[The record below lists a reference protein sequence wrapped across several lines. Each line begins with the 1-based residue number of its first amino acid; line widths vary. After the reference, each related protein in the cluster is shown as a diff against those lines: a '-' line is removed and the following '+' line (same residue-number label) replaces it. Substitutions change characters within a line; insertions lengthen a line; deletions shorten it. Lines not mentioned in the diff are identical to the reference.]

1 MRSKPLQRIVV
12 SLVLIVVMM
21 LASTAAWTSVS
32 PDDSAIGLARA
43 IEQRLPRIFY
53 LQNFENETAGNPAD
67 NWTVFPPGAGS
78 VIVNGSTID
87 GDMGNYAKFVDNS
100 TIDSVVASRSFTQQ
114 NGTIMFSFSV
124 SLPYTTGVHTGLE
137 VSVDDG
143 GFNGSNIVFKDGAIW
158 YYDGNKGLVALRSY
172 YVANRWYRIKF
183 IMNIPANVYNIHID
197 DHLEWTGAEFNGS
210 CSQIHRIAVTEF
222 SPSDAPGSLLPIGF
236 IDDVEGRQGIIIPVD
251 FPTIQAGVDAASPGD
266 LVYVTSQ
273 RIYFES
279 VYIPMEKS
287 GIWLVGQDAS
297 TTIINGRFAET
308 NPYRIALDGCSDV
321 VVCGFTMNCSN
332 ENGTQVILWYSS
344 GNVITH
350 NIIINGLGDGI
361 YIRGS
366 NSDITDNVIQS
377 NQVGISLDSGKDNL
391 VMNNTIMGNMVGL
404 QCGEEAVNNLIYAN
418 RFVANNQ
425 QALDYGTSNAWDDGY
440 PYTSTP
446 DSIAGG
452 GNYWSDFSNCTDVYS
467 GKYQD
472 EEANCCWPSPDGI
485 CDQPYNINVNSVDHY
500 PLFLI
505 QNVTQVPKLNRANC
519 ALGVFDKSVQ
529 YTDNVIVTATTLRFV
544 NISKATVY
552 VDYTYAGVTTHRSIS
567 MTVSGNILTGTI
579 PHQPYNTT
587 VRYNVSV
594 VASGVD
600 WRGSSSNLSLNS
612 TNYPIP
618 FPYLVD
624 DMTPP
629 DFPKIPPF
637 TITGGDEN
645 QTYTVTTTVTEP
657 SDASGVDKVYASYQV
672 NFTWWTAEMTKDGD
686 DTYTAVIPRQ
696 WGGTTLN
703 IKVTAV
709 DKAGIPGAPTPS
721 NSSTYVKRLAQL
733 KVNSTDPIPYDPC
746 DVDLGLLSGDQTYTG
761 GFNITNIV
769 QPNDDVLL
777 WNIVTVE
784 GGSWLRPLS
793 ITHGTL
799 TGGQTIHVVVT
810 VDTTN
815 CSDPGLYVAKLSV
828 NANGTVPQWAVILT
842 FTVRDIIIDISWA
855 SSEWPNRVNVDST
868 QYVAF
873 HAEWAIN
880 CVDATDGALKIFG
893 NDTYEPVNTT
903 GWATFSVSSSSPA
916 NITFGVE
923 KVVFGN
929 VTSFWQTALN
939 RTIAWDRVQVVLTM
953 DNNYVNVDSPADISW
968 GGSYYELDQ
977 TPFNA
982 STGYVFF
989 NDSLTRDHVDEA
1001 WISTSSIVDYSYPN
1015 VTAYESNSVDV
1026 IWDEIEIIAGGVSRS
1041 QTPVGQ
1047 PESVWFI
1054 GIYELENKVFKGANG
1069 MLFVNDGASDSAL
1082 NWSGDTEIWRKDDL
1096 NYSTPGTRIFHVS
1109 KVFDNVHNLTKIKD
1123 NVGPLNITWGE
1134 PAPRPWWEAWWP
1146 TSEDVT
1152 TTEQPVQTVQPVQTQ
1167 AANAYATWAV
1177 VIVVVVAM
1185 GLVLMLLILMSSGK
1199 KSKSKNGKKRAV
1211 LPTYSINTPSSKR

>member
-1 MRSKPLQRIVV
+1 LRSKLLQRIVV

-21 LASTAAWTSVS
+21 LASNAAWTSVS
-32 PDDSAIGLARA
+32 LNDSAIGIARA

-78 VIVNGSTID
+78 FIVNSSTID

-100 TIDSVVASRSFTQQ
+100 TTDSVVASRTFTQQ

-143 GFNGSNIVFKDGAIW
+143 SFNGSNIVFKDGAIW
-158 YYDGNKGLVALRSY
+158 YYDGNKGLVTLRSN

-183 IMNIPANVYNIHID
+183 IMNIPDNVYNIHID
-197 DHLEWTGAEFNGS
+197 DHLEWTDAEFNGS

-236 IDDVEGRQGIIIPVD
+236 IDDLEGRQGIIIPVD

-279 VYIPMEKS
+279 VRIPPEKS

-297 TTIINGRFAET
+297 TTIINGRFVEAY
-308 NPYRIALDGCSDV
+308 PYRIALAGCSDV
-321 VVCGFTMNCSN
+321 VVYGFTLNCSN
-332 ENGTQVILWYSS
+332 ENGAQVMLWDSS
-344 GNVITH
+344 GNVIT
-350 NIIINGLGDGI
+350 NNTIINGLGDGI

-366 NSDITDNVIQS
+366 NSTIADNVILS
-377 NQVGISLDSGKDNL
+377 NQVGIKLDSGKDNL

-404 QCGEEAVNNLIYAN
+404 QCGNEAVNNLIYAN

-440 PYTSTP
+440 PYTYTP

-505 QNVTQVPKLNRANC
+505 QSVTQIPPLVHANC
-519 ALGVFDKSVQ
+519 ALKVYDKSVQ

-544 NISKATVY
+544 NISKATLY
-552 VDYTYAGVTTHRSIS
+552 VDYTYASVTTHGNIS

-579 PHQPYNTT
+579 PHQRYNTT
-587 VRYNVSV
+587 VRYNVSA

-624 DMTPP
+624 DKTPP
-629 DFPKIPPF
+629 DFPNIPPF
-637 TITGGDEN
+637 TITGDDEN
-645 QTYTVTTTVTEP
+645 QTHTVTTKVTEP
-657 SDASGVDKVYASYQV
+657 SDASGVDKVYVSYQV

-686 DTYTAVIPRQ
+686 DIYTAVIPRQ

-703 IKVTAV
+703 INVTAV
-709 DKAGIPGAPTPS
+709 DKAGNLGGPS
-721 NSSTYVKRLAQL
+721 NDSKYVKRLAQL
-733 KVNSTDPIPYDPC
+733 LVNSTDVIPYDPC
-746 DVDLGLLSGDQTYTG
+746 DVDLGILSGDNTYTS
-761 GFNITNIV
+761 GFNVSNIV
-769 QPNDDVLL
+769 ESKDDLL
-777 WNIVTVE
+777 KWNIVIIK
-784 GGSWLRPLS
+784 GGPWLS
-793 ITHGTL
+793 IYPTNGTVR
-799 TGGQTIHVVVT
+799 GGQTTPVVVT
-810 VDTTN
+810 IDTHY

-828 NANGTVPQWAVILT
+828 NANGTISQWAVIVT
-842 FTVRDIIIDISWA
+842 FTVRDIIIDMSWA
-855 SSEWPNRVNVDST
+855 SSEWPNRVNVNTT

-880 CVDATDGALKIFG
+880 CLDATDGALKIFG
-893 NDTYEPVNTT
+893 NDTYQPVNAT
-903 GWATFSVSSSSPA
+903 GWAVFPVTSLLPA
-916 NITFGVE
+916 NVTFQVE
-923 KVVFGN
+923 KVQFGN
-929 VTSFWQTALN
+929 ITSFWQTAPN
-939 RTIAWDRVQVVLTM
+939 RTIAWDRVHVVLSM
-953 DNNYVNVDSPADISW
+953 DNNYVNVGSPADISW

-1015 VTAYESNSVDV
+1015 VTVYESNSIDV
-1026 IWDEIEIIAGGVSRS
+1026 VWDEIEIIAGGVSRS

-1054 GIYELENKVFKGANG
+1054 GIYELENKVFKGGNG
-1069 MLFVNDGASDSAL
+1069 MLFVNDGTSDSAM

-1096 NYSTPGTRIFHVS
+1096 NYSTPGTRIFHVT

-1152 TTEQPVQTVQPVQTQ
+1152 TTEQPVQNVQPVQTQ
-1167 AANAYATWAV
+1167 AANAYAIWAV
-1177 VIVVVVAM
+1177 VIVVVVAI

-1199 KSKSKNGKKRAV
+1199 KSKSKNDKKRAV
-1211 LPTYSINTPSSKR
+1211 LPPSSINTPSSKR

>member
-1 MRSKPLQRIVV
+1 MILASNATWASV
-12 SLVLIVVMM
+12 SLN
-21 LASTAAWTSVS
+21 
-32 PDDSAIGLARA
+32 DSAIGIARA
-43 IEQRLPRIFY
+43 IEQQLRRIFY

-78 VIVNGSTID
+78 FIVNSSTID
-87 GDMGNYAKFVDNS
+87 GDMGNYSKFVDNS
-100 TIDSVVASRSFTQQ
+100 TTDSVVASRTFAQQ

-143 GFNGSNIVFKDGAIW
+143 VFNGSNIIFKDGAIW
-158 YYDGNKGLVALRSY
+158 YYDGNEGLVTLRSN

-183 IMNIPANVYNIHID
+183 IMNIPDNVYNIHID
-197 DHLEWTGAEFNGS
+197 DLLTWTGAEFNGS
-210 CSQIHRIAVTEF
+210 CNQIHRIAVTEF
-222 SPSDAPGSLLPIGF
+222 SPSDDPGPLLPIGF
-236 IDDVEGRQGIIIPVD
+236 IDDLEGRQGIIIPVD

-266 LVYVTSQ
+266 LVYVTSH

-279 VYIPMEKS
+279 VYIPLEKS
-287 GIWLVGQDAS
+287 GIWLVGQDAG

-308 NPYRIALDGCSDV
+308 NPCTMSLVGCSDV
-321 VVCGFTMNCSN
+321 VVCGFTMNCSG
-332 ENGTQVILWYSS
+332 ENGAQVMLWDSS
-344 GNVITH
+344 GNVIT
-350 NIIINGLGDGI
+350 NNTIINGLGDGI

-366 NSDITDNVIQS
+366 NSDIIGNVIQS
-377 NQVGISLDSGKDNL
+377 NHVGISLDSGEDNL

-404 QCGEEAVNNLIYAN
+404 QCGEETANNLIYAN

-440 PYTSTP
+440 PYTYTP
-446 DSIAGG
+446 NTIAGG

-472 EEANCCWPSPDGI
+472 EGANCCWPSPDGI
-485 CDQPYNINVNSVDHY
+485 CDQPYGADHY

-505 QNVTQVPKLNRANC
+505 QSVTQVPKLNRANC
-519 ALGVFDKSVQ
+519 ALGVFDKSVN
-529 YTDNVIVTATTLRFV
+529 YTDNAIVTATTLRFL
-544 NISKATVY
+544 NISKATLY
-552 VDYTYAGVTTHRSIS
+552 VDYTYAGVTTHRNIS

-587 VRYNVSV
+587 VRYNVSA

-624 DMTPP
+624 DMRSP
-629 DFPKIPPF
+629 DFPNNPPF
-637 TITGGDEN
+637 TITGDDEN
-645 QTYTVTTTVTEP
+645 QTYTVTTKVTEP

-686 DTYTAVIPRQ
+686 DIYTAVIPRQ

-703 IKVTAV
+703 ISVTAV
-709 DKAGIPGAPTPS
+709 DKAG
-721 NSSTYVKRLAQL
+721 NSGGPRPDSYSHKYVRRLPQL
-733 KVNSTDPIPYDPC
+733 LVNSTDPIPYDPC
-746 DVDLGLLSGDQTYTG
+746 DVDLGVLSGDSSFVDHPNTN
-761 GFNITNIV
+761 GFNITNISDP
-769 QPNDDVLL
+769 QDDSLM
-777 WNIVTVE
+777 WNITILKGGPWLKLRNLD
-784 GGSWLRPLS
+784 GGSTSGGVLAGGKIVHMEVDIATS
-793 ITHGTL
+793 KCVDNN
-799 TGGQTIHVVVT
+799 TGAPI
-810 VDTTN
+810 
-815 CSDPGLYVAKLSV
+815 PGGYVAKLSV
-828 NANGTVPQWAVILT
+828 TANGTVSQWAVIVT
-842 FTVRDIIIDISWA
+842 FSVSTIIIDMSWA
-855 SSEWPNRVNVDST
+855 SSEWPNRVNVNST

-880 CVDATDGALKIFG
+880 CLDATDGSLKVTG
-893 NDTYEPVNTT
+893 NDTSQPVNAT
-903 GWATFSVSSSSPA
+903 GWAVFAVTSLTPA
-916 NITFGVE
+916 NVTFTVE
-923 KVVFGN
+923 TVQFGN
-929 VTSFWQTALN
+929 ITSFWQTAPN
-939 RTIAWDRVQVVLTM
+939 RTIAWDRVHVVLTM

-1026 IWDEIEIIAGGVSRS
+1026 IWDEIEIIAGGVSRL

-1054 GIYELENKVFKGANG
+1054 GIYEWENKVFKSANG
-1069 MLFVNDGASDSAL
+1069 MLFVNDGASDSAM

-1096 NYSTPGTRIFHVS
+1096 NYSTPGMRIFHVS
-1109 KVFDNVHNLTKIKD
+1109 KVVDNVHNLSKIKD
-1123 NVGPLNITWGE
+1123 NVGPLNIMWGE
-1134 PAPRPWWEAWWP
+1134 KPWWEAWWP
-1146 TSEDVT
+1146 TSGDVT
-1152 TTEQPVQTVQPVQTQ
+1152 TTEQPVQTAQPVQTQ
-1167 AANAYATWAV
+1167 AATAYAIWAV
-1177 VIVVVVAM
+1177 VIVVVFAI
-1185 GLVLMLLILMSSGK
+1185 GSVLTLLILMSSGK
-1199 KSKSKNGKKRAV
+1199 KSKSKNDKKSAV
-1211 LPTYSINTPSSKR
+1211 LPPSSINTPSSKR